1 MKDIKKLANIE
12 AEEAIIGG
20 ILLDPNAFSRVKE
33 QIHTAMF
40 SVRAHKI
47 IYKAIKELG
56 DQEKPTDLTGVST
69 YLADRELYEVVGG
82 GTKLGQL
89 LNRTV
94 SATNIDR
101 YAQILIEK
109 WKRRKLVELSN
120 ELEDLAY
127 ATELELPDLIQRVF
141 EEVEEWIGDEEVKK
155 EPSLNAKMTY
165 TARTTQKN
173 QNYDEIISL
182 EAEIDLTSDPLPQIK
197 KLKEQAESCLARD
210 DDNKANEFEAD

>member
-12 AEEAIIGG
+12 AEEAILGG
-20 ILLDPNAFSRVKE
+20 IILDPKAYSRVKE
-33 QIHTAMF
+33 TIHPAMF
-40 SVRAHKI
+40 AIRDHII

-94 SATNIDR
+94 SAANIDR

-155 EPSLNAKMTY
+155 EPSLNTKMTY
-165 TARTTQKN
+165 TARAEKN
-173 QNYDEIISL
+173 VK
-182 EAEIDLTSDPLPQIK
+182 PVP
-197 KLKEQAESCLARD
+197 SCT
-210 DDNKANEFEAD
+210 FF